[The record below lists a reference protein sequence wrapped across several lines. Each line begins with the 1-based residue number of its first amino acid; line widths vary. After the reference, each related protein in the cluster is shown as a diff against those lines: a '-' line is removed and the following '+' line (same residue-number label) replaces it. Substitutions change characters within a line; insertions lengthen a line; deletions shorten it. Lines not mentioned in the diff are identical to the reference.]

1 MLIHLHVS
9 LRVPYLIDRY
19 ICRMQTDRK
28 KSAHQ
33 KQVSHILLQNL
44 EKADTPNSRQHVIAS
59 ELISKPKNRL
69 QQPHR
74 CKTDTQKPAHPG
86 PWATMDYETMRGL
99 PHSGSGNLDT
109 ISLSVSRRGCRPTG
123 NGSMICSSRCGPL
136 RRRGRE

>member
-9 LRVPYLIDRY
+9 LRVSYLIDRY

-33 KQVSHILLQNL
+33 KQIGHILLQNL
-44 EKADTPNSRQHVIAS
+44 EKADTPKNLPHSIAS
-59 ELISKPKNRL
+59 GLSSKPKNRL

-86 PWATMDYETMRGL
+86 PWATMDCNWTKQSHRCKTDTQKPTHPGPWATMDSK
-99 PHSGSGNLDT
+99 PAH
-109 ISLSVSRRGCRPTG
+109 P
-123 NGSMICSSRCGPL
+123 GPWATMDSKQTY
-136 RRRGRE
+136 